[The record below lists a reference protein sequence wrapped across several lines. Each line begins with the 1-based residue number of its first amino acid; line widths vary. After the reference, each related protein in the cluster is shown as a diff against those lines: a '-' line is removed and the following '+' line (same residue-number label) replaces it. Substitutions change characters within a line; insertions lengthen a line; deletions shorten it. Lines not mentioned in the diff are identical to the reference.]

1 MHRTLSGI
9 QPGIMNNER
18 LTLLL
23 SRYFEDSIS
32 EAELRELDV
41 HLQTQPQA
49 RVSYLQEARIHGAL
63 REWGLAEGNLSVL
76 HSTSPQS
83 ATPPLTASEKERIE
97 RLFPSP
103 LRSILQIA
111 ASLVIGAILSSVVW
125 SYSTRSTAAGWINQ
139 PIAVD
144 RPAGAPEELPLPA
157 GAPLSFGVL
166 SGDPASWT
174 LSPDGTSPRSAL
186 RFIQAGADAA
196 GPAEMATS
204 CDVFQLLDLSNVPRD
219 GGETLLEV
227 SVEHADFS
235 ANPSPSHR
243 FGCRIFT
250 YEGCPSEI
258 MTQWPKPM
266 EKALSS
272 AASYVVPG
280 TAHLTWKRLS
290 AKATVPPTA
299 QFAIVQL
306 VASDVSR
313 NVTQPAIFGSL
324 YARDIQIHWKRIP
337 SASNPLAK
345 K

>member
-1 MHRTLSGI
+1 
-9 QPGIMNNER
+9 MNNER
-18 LTLLL
+18 LTVLL
-23 SRYFEDSIS
+23 SRYFDDSIS
-32 EAELRELDV
+32 HAEIRELDAL
-41 HLQTQPQA
+41 LQTQPQA
-49 RVSYLQEARIHGAL
+49 RVSFLQEARLHGAL

-76 HSTSPQS
+76 QSSTP
-83 ATPPLTASEKERIE
+83 TPPAPLPTPSETQQIA

-111 ASLVIGAILSSVVW
+111 ASLLIGAFLSSVVW
-125 SYSTRSTAAGWINQ
+125 SYNTRATPAGWTNQ
-139 PIAVD
+139 PIPVD
-144 RPAGAPEELPLPA
+144 LPAGTPAELPLPA
-157 GAPLSFGVL
+157 GAPLSFGIL

-174 LSPDGTSPRSAL
+174 LSPDGSLPRSVL

-204 CDVFQLLDLSNVPRD
+204 CDVFQLVDLSNIPRD
-219 GGETLLEV
+219 GGETLLEI

-235 ANPSPSHR
+235 NDPNPAHR

-266 EKALSS
+266 ERALSS
-272 AASYVVPG
+272 AAAYVPPG
-280 TAHLTWKRLS
+280 SAHRTWTRLS

-299 QFAIVQL
+299 QFAIIQL

-313 NVTQPAIFGSL
+313 KVTQPAAFGSL

-337 SASNPLAK
+337 TPASAMAK
-345 K
+345 R

>member
-1 MHRTLSGI
+1 
-9 QPGIMNNER
+9 MNTDR

-23 SRYFEDSIS
+23 TRYFDDSIS
-32 EAELRELDV
+32 QAELQELDV

-49 RVSYLQEARIHGAL
+49 RIAFLQEARIHGAL

-76 HSTSPQS
+76 HSATLHQPT
-83 ATPPLTASEKERIE
+83 TPPTLSETQHIE
-97 RLFPSP
+97 RLFRSP
-103 LRSILQIA
+103 LRSILQTA

-125 SYSTRSTAAGWINQ
+125 SYNTRSNSTGWTNQ
-139 PIAVD
+139 PIPVD
-144 RPAGAPEELPLPA
+144 LPAGAPAELPLPA
-157 GAPLSFGVL
+157 GPPLSFGVL

-174 LSPDGTSPRSAL
+174 LSPDGPSPRSVL
-186 RFIQAGADAA
+186 RFIQAGPDAA
-196 GPAEMATS
+196 GPADRATS
-204 CDVFQLLDLSNVPRD
+204 CDVFQLLDLSSIPQD

-235 ANPSPSHR
+235 ANPNPAHR

-250 YEGCPSEI
+250 YEGRPSEI

-272 AASYVVPG
+272 AAAYAPPG
-280 TAHLTWKRLS
+280 SAHQTWKRLS

-313 NVTQPAIFGSL
+313 EVTQPATFGSL

-337 SASNPLAK
+337 ASSAPLAK

>member
-1 MHRTLSGI
+1 
-9 QPGIMNNER
+9 MNTER
-18 LTLLL
+18 LSILIA
-23 SRYFEDSIS
+23 RYFDDSIA
-32 EAELRELDV
+32 ETELRELDAL
-41 HLQTQPQA
+41 LQTQPQA
-49 RVSYLQEARIHGAL
+49 RVAFRQEARLHGAL

-76 HSTSPQS
+76 QS
-83 ATPPLTASEKERIE
+83 ASERPSAAPPSKDNAHPIE
-97 RLFPSP
+97 RLFASP
-103 LRSILQIA
+103 LQSALQIA
-111 ASLVIGAILSSVVW
+111 ASLAIGAILSSVVW
-125 SYSTRSTAAGWINQ
+125 SYNTRPTSAVWTNQ
-139 PIAVD
+139 SIPVD
-144 RPAGAPEELPLPA
+144 LPAGTPAELPLPA

-174 LSPDGTSPRSAL
+174 VSPDGSAPRTVL
-186 RFIQAGADAA
+186 RFIRAGADAA

-204 CDVFQLLDLSNVPRD
+204 CDVFQLLDLSNIPRD

-227 SVEHADFS
+227 SVEHAEFS
-235 ANPSPSHR
+235 PHPNQAHR

-272 AASYVVPG
+272 AAAYVVPG
-280 TAHLTWKRLS
+280 TAHQTWKRLS

-306 VASDVSR
+306 VVSDVSQ
-313 NVTQPAIFGSL
+313 TASQPAIFGSL
-324 YARDIQIHWKRIP
+324 YARNIQISWKRIP
-337 SASNPLAK
+337 LPQATLAK